1 MVQRTRRR
9 LCLGSAGRAAT
20 IVALTLGGG
29 FGAAGPPTL
38 PLQSNALEP
47 MPLGVFDSAAEMA
60 GEWLV
65 VTGGFTRELEATP
78 AIQVRHD
85 VRGWR
90 PIGTQLAAPRARHTQ
105 TTLADGRVL
114 VVGGVT
120 GKLSGDSQQALE
132 ALASAEVFHP
142 LIAGSDVI
150 ELAEPLVGH
159 TAHLLPDGR
168 VAVVGGGWVRLFD
181 PAEAAFTEA
190 IRLARPRRRHAAVLW
205 DRPDPLPSQAE
216 SESQRGEGDEP
227 AYSLVEQELSIDLV
241 PTARGASIGATMEP
255 QRVETRAP
263 APPPAPRAHRL
274 VLLIIGGEGEATVEE
289 VDFAQRCTRLWPR
302 QLPSPLTEAA
312 AAACADGRVLVIGG
326 VEAGGDESTGRTW
339 WLSAEGGIESGPD
352 LELAQGAAGAALF
365 VDPADR
371 SVSLLGG
378 EERRE
383 DRISAL
389 GGGRL
394 IRGGERVFSLAL
406 PRTAAPFAR
415 RCWIRFDARRIAA
428 VGGYRFVASAEEA
441 ERAGLPIG
449 VNVRDRVDVFL
460 LPSPIGGD

>member
-1 MVQRTRRR
+1 MLRTRRHLR
-9 LCLGSAGRAAT
+9 FASAGRAAA
-20 IVALTLGGG
+20 IVVLALGGRS
-29 FGAAGPPTL
+29 GAAGPPTL
-38 PLQSNALEP
+38 PLQSNALEAMP
-47 MPLGVFDSAAEMA
+47 MGVFDSAAEMA

-90 PIGTQLAAPRARHTQ
+90 PIGTQLATPRARHTQ
-105 TTLADGRVL
+105 TTLLDGRVL

-120 GKLSGDSQQALE
+120 GRLSGDSQQALE

-142 LIAGSDVI
+142 LIAGSEMI

-190 IRLARPRRRHAAVLW
+190 IRLARPRRHHAAVLW

-216 SESQRGEGDEP
+216 RESQGGEGDEP
-227 AYSLVEQELSIDLV
+227 AYALVEQELSIDLV

-274 VLLIIGGEGEATVEE
+274 VLLIVGGEGDATIEE
-289 VDFAQRCTRLWPR
+289 VDFAQRRSRPWPES
-302 QLPSPLTEAA
+302 LPSPLTEPA

-326 VEAGGDESTGRTW
+326 VDGAGRESTGRSW
-339 WLSAEGGIESGPD
+339 WLSAEGGVKPGPD
-352 LELAQGAAGAALF
+352 FDLAQGAAGAALF
-365 VDPADR
+365 VDPVDG
-371 SVSLLGG
+371 SISLLGG
-378 EERRE
+378 EARGP
-383 DRISAL
+383 DRIAAL
-389 GGGRL
+389 EGGRL
-394 IRGGERVFSLAL
+394 IRGGDRVFALAL

-415 RCWIRFDARRIAA
+415 RGWIRVDARRVAA

-441 ERAGLPIG
+441 GRLGLPIG